1 MIETQNLDK
10 YPVFGEAAAKTAP
23 DAARYSGGFQPA
35 DVLPAEWLNWAWGKN
50 SKGISDLNAGV
61 TAMEAELNA
70 ILKEGGLVADNT
82 GKQVMAAIKNIILK
96 KTGTLASL
104 NTVNKST
111 IVAACNEILSEIRK
125 ESQNRQNAMTSLTQA
140 FQQAINKE
148 AQARINGD
156 KTEADV
162 RNKAI
167 DAEAKARIEGD
178 KSIVDY
184 GDPSGNRKVQVG
196 YAGTS
201 LLAGQVAH
209 LAGYTHDGA
218 KLKDVTEEA
227 VRKLLKL
234 DSVDNTSDSQK
245 SVKYAAT
252 AGSAQADGGN
262 ADTVG
267 GYRAGSGVN
276 MLVPVVAFNVGE
288 NAGYIK
294 LGNGLIVQWG
304 RFFPKTTKAT
314 LVLPIPF
321 SKWNSYSVITGD
333 ADGFNTD
340 NDDEGYQETT
350 GSNKRTNRT
359 IEFSI
364 ASSRREVHWMCIGY

>member
-70 ILKEGGLVADNT
+70 ILEEGGLVADNT
-82 GKQVMAAIKNIILK
+82 GKQVTAAIKNIILK
-96 KTGTLASL
+96 RTGTLASL

-111 IVAACNEILSEIRK
+111 IVAACNEILSYIRQ
-125 ESQNRQNAMTSLTQA
+125 EAQNRQNAMTSLTQI
-140 FQQAINKE
+140 FQQAINAE

-167 DAEAKARIEGD
+167 DAEAQARTQGD
-178 KSIVDY
+178 KSIADY
-184 GDPSGNRKVQVG
+184 GDPSGNRKIQVG
-196 YAGTS
+196 YAGPS
-201 LLAGQVAH
+201 LQAGELLH
-209 LAGYTHDGA
+209 LAGYTQAGA
-218 KLKDVTEEA
+218 KLKDATEDA
-227 VRKLLKL
+227 VRKLLRL

-245 SVKYAAT
+245 SVKYAET
-252 AGSAQADGGN
+252 AGSAKADGGN

-267 GYRAGSGVN
+267 KYRAGNGVN
-276 MLVPVVAFNVGE
+276 MLVPVVAFYVGE
-288 NAGYIK
+288 DVGYIK
-294 LGNGLIVQWG
+294 LGNGLIIQWG

-321 SKWNSYSVITGD
+321 SKWDSYSVITGD
-333 ADGFNTD
+333 ADGLNTD

>member
-294 LGNGLIVQWG
+294 LGNGLIINYGKVKDG
-304 RFFPKTTKAT
+304 GKVIFG
-314 LVLPIPF
+314 L
-321 SKWNSYSVITGD
+321 SYKKSAMVIASRVADSSSDRSSCGASVRPL
-333 ADGFNTD
+333 DG
-340 NDDEGYQETT
+340 ES
-350 GSNKRTNRT
+350 GSNIKTGCFFH
-359 IEFSI
+359 FSNTENFGHYI
-364 ASSRREVHWMCIGY
+364 AIGF